1 MFGRKPVLTQAPTD
15 LQALRLFA
23 RRLIDVLPI
32 DILTEEDKDELARR
46 MRVRH
51 FKGDEVIYHQ
61 GDPGADAHV
70 VHQGLVKVMLVNDQ
84 GDEALVALH
93 RRGDFFGE
101 LALFN
106 DSPRENTV
114 VAVMDTTTI
123 QLGRDACT
131 HVLQRNQAARDWMF
145 HHLTETIEELQ
156 GRYEKMV
163 FLDVPGRLAC
173 YLLELRAI
181 GGDLPIRQDDLAA
194 AIGSTRVTVNKLLS
208 DFDKR
213 GLVRVSRRKFEIL
226 DEARLEQQIY
236 H

>member
-1 MFGRKPVLTQAPTD
+1 MLTRAVPD
-15 LQALRLFA
+15 FDALKALA
-23 RRLIDVLPI
+23 HRLIDVLPL
-32 DILTEEDKDELARR
+32 DILTEEDKNELVRQ
-46 MRVRH
+46 MRVRR
-51 FKGDEVIYHQ
+51 FKADEVIYHQ
-61 GDPGADAHV
+61 GDPAADAHV
-70 VHQGLVKVMLVNDQ
+70 INQGLVKVLLLNEQ

-93 RRGDFFGE
+93 RRGEFFGE
-101 LALFN
+101 LAIFK
-106 DSPRENTV
+106 DSARDHTV
-114 VAVMDTTTI
+114 VAVMDTMTF

-145 HHLTETIEELQ
+145 LHLAKTIEELQ

-173 YLLELRAI
+173 YLLELKAI

-226 DEARLEQQIY
+226 DATRLERQVY